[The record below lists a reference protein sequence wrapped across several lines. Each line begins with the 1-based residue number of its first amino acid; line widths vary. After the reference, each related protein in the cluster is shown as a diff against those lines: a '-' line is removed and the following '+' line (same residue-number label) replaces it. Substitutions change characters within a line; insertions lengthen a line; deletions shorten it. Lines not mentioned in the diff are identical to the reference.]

1 MKLIEW
7 GTDLHIQ
14 EVLIKRYMF
23 NLYPSSKKI
32 KSEAKPYIL
41 LKLNFVLFCRK
52 IAECCFN

>member
-14 EVLIKRYMF
+14 EVLIKRYVF

-32 KSEAKPYIL
+32 KSEAKAYI
-41 LKLNFVLFCRK
+41 KIEFCFVL
-52 IAECCFN
+52 